1 MSLRVAGEMIQLAM
15 LRIRDGVPAPRAM
28 ATLAMD
34 RAIGFVGQYS
44 YIGRGVS
51 FSS

>member
-1 MSLRVAGEMIQLAM
+1 MSLRVAGEMIQL
-15 LRIRDGVPAPRAM
+15 DGVPAPRAM